1 MLDLWTRQG
10 KSSRRAKWVFCV
22 GFFPLQKNCLD
33 AWLRLLKLTTR
44 MAERGRPKV
53 RLGMRGPRL
62 DRRAV
67 GLAGSQPV
75 SGGVASQPESGG
87 DREPGE
93 LQIVRSQPESGGGAS
108 QPESGGENTSSCK
121 RPSSHSSELLAPASK
136 KKITSKQKASQ
147 ERARVYQVKKMLGA
161 PSGATVH
168 TKVIKR
174 RAPGTIIALA
184 LVKFIGV
191 HLRDGRFPLMIRMFW
206 LRRSC
211 VPGFPAESGSG
222 IVFAG
227 AALLRPAVDKIETFA
242 SAPSVQRTR

>member
-1 MLDLWTRQG
+1 
-10 KSSRRAKWVFCV
+10 
-22 GFFPLQKNCLD
+22 
-33 AWLRLLKLTTR
+33 

-75 SGGVASQPESGG
+75 SGGGASQPESGG

-93 LQIVRSQPESGGGAS
+93 LQMVRSQPESGGGAS

-136 KKITSKQKASQ
+136 KKLTSKQKASQ
-147 ERARVYQVKKMLGA
+147 ERARVYQAKKMLGA

-168 TKVIKR
+168 IEVIKR
-174 RAPGTIIALA
+174 RAPGTVIALA
-184 LVKFIGV
+184 LVAFIGDICL
-191 HLRDGRFPLMIRMFW
+191 LRDHL
-206 LRRSC
+206 
-211 VPGFPAESGSG
+211 
-222 IVFAG
+222 
-227 AALLRPAVDKIETFA
+227 ALLGLVRHSSSCKPILGLCCSRPSYT
-242 SAPSVQRTR
+242 